1 MSEEIVIQQCS
12 PTLAG
17 IKAGSLFTCV
27 YDSIE
32 SMESDISEFNKRFVN
47 KGLHAVVL
55 KYARRAL
62 IYIYRHI
69 RLTVDLAHPKARQ
82 ILGARGY
89 DTNDIDGCI
98 QQLKKRFEINADFPH
113 EIGLFLG
120 YPPEDVE
127 GFIRFGGK
135 NCKCF
140 GCWKVYGNIE
150 AAHQCFERFKKCTAC
165 YCERY
170 RLGCPLDALVVAQ
183 S

>member
-1 MSEEIVIQQCS
+1 M
-12 PTLAG
+12 
-17 IKAGSLFTCV
+17 
-27 YDSIE
+27 
-32 SMESDISEFNKRFVN
+32 
-47 KGLHAVVL
+47 
-55 KYARRAL
+55 
-62 IYIYRHI
+62 
-69 RLTVDLAHPKARQ
+69 
-82 ILGARGY
+82 
-89 DTNDIDGCI
+89 
-98 QQLKKRFEINADFPH
+98 NADFPH

-183 S
+183 LALPYAGVFGMMYIKWSHHPWCDLS